1 MQMIFAQA
9 ATNDVLFWVAVL
21 LGAVLS
27 ASIAILGLRKSLFA
41 PARRE
46 EDSGSLMEQVRAM
59 RERGEMS
66 EAEYDQVRRKLVAK
80 AASRA
85 SEKID
90 TGRGRG
96 VDE

>member
-21 LGAVLS
+21 LGAVLA
-27 ASIAILGLRKSLFA
+27 ASIAILALRKSLLA
-41 PARRE
+41 PARHG
-46 EDSGSLMEQVRAM
+46 EDPGSLMDQVRAM
-59 RERGEMS
+59 RERGEIS
-66 EAEYDQVRRKLVAK
+66 DAEYDQVRRKLVAK

-85 SEKID
+85 SEKVEA
-90 TGRGRG
+90 GRGSG